1 MTDIELLKNSV
12 DVLGAI
18 NVPVGL
24 LESIGVPIYQV
35 RKNLVKLL
43 EAVAANSKKA
53 DEEQPGE
60 EPEVAE
66 PTEE

>member
-1 MTDIELLKNSV
+1 MTDVELLKNSV

-35 RKNLVKLL
+35 RKNLMKLL
-43 EAVAANSKKA
+43 EAVAANSRK
-53 DEEQPGE
+53 E
-60 EPEVAE
+60 EPETVEIAE
-66 PTEE
+66 SAEE